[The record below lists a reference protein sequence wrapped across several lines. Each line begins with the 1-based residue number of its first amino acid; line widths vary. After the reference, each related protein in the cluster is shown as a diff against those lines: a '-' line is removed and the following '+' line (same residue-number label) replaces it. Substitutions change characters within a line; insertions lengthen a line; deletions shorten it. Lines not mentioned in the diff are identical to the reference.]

1 MRLDFWDKVDSPA
14 FILVYNLGIYLGG
27 FDIGVAKKFGD
38 GVEVCSIR

>member
-1 MRLDFWDKVDSPA
+1 MRLAFWNKVDSSA

-38 GVEVCSIR
+38 GVKVGSIR